1 MATIRNRNGR
11 WHVQVRK
18 TGSTSINRTFSLKSD
33 AQFWAREK
41 ERELELE
48 GYVKPNTELLSH
60 RLIDLLSRYETE
72 VARTKKSYHVEKY
85 YLRILCEQNFANM
98 QLHQIKSSDFQ
109 VWINQRLNTHRPSS
123 IIRVAGMI
131 TRVFN
136 TAIKFWGY
144 PLVENPMARVVIPRA
159 EITPIKRIPSEI
171 IATLN
176 RPQTKIGQIALF
188 ALETGMRRSEIA
200 SLKIQD
206 VNLDA
211 ALAHVT
217 HSKNGFAR
225 YVPMSRKAIAAI
237 NSSSVSDGL
246 VFGMSSNAIRLAWDR
261 YKNHHNIENL
271 RFHDLRHEAISQMF
285 EKGLT
290 VAEVSMISGHRTV
303 SQLFRYA
310 HADIVKLGEKL
321 N

>member
-1 MATIRNRNGR
+1 
-11 WHVQVRK
+11 
-18 TGSTSINRTFSLKSD
+18 
-33 AQFWAREK
+33 
-41 ERELELE
+41 
-48 GYVKPNTELLSH
+48 
-60 RLIDLLSRYETE
+60 
-72 VARTKKSYHVEKY
+72 
-85 YLRILCEQNFANM
+85 M
-98 QLHQIKSSDFQ
+98 QLNQINGSDFQ

-123 IIRVAGMI
+123 TIRVAGMI

-188 ALETGMRRSEIA
+188 ELETGMRRSKIE

-211 ALAHVT
+211 PLAHEKKK
-217 HSKNGFAR
+217 KNGFAR
-225 YVPMSRKAIAAI
+225 YVPMSRKAMTAI
-237 NSSSVSDGL
+237 NSSSSSDRL

-261 YKNHHNIENL
+261 YKNHHNIKNL
-271 RFHDLRHEAISQMF
+271 RFHDLRHEAISRMF

-310 HADIVKLGEKL
+310 HTDVVRLARKLD
-321 N
+321 